1 MEAIKVAKKNTIDLN
16 KKILSEKEI
25 CTKESYDK
33 LFEKL
38 NIIANEIVTLSKR
51 LRDVEVYLVQLDSK
65 EDDYIDNCT
74 YDDDSMDSVEYK
86 LPIIKKAK

>member
-65 EDDYIDNCT
+65 EDDYIDNYT